1 MGWSCSSARR
11 AVGVCA
17 PQTCRS
23 RRVIYGGSS
32 TAGHLRRV
40 IYGGSSTAGLQGSA
54 CVTSGAK
61 SISDASWSM
70 FRFVLTSKAESADR
84 EVIAANPAYT
94 SQDCSVCGYR
104 PNGLEGR
111 AKKKLSD
118 R

>member
-23 RRVIYGGSS
+23 RRVIYGGS
-32 TAGHLRRV
+32 V
-40 IYGGSSTAGLQGSA
+40 MAGLQGSA